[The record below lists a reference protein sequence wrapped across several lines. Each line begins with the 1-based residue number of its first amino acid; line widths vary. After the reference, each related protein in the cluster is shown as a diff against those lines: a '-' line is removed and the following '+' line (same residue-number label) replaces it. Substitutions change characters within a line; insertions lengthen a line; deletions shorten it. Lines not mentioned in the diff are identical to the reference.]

1 MLYLF
6 LSSTHNPTKTE
17 IRTNKH
23 AATTSKPITSNP
35 SFSLKEF
42 DSAEAEMLDVFL
54 LGNAIE
60 FFEEVVDIVTLVVI
74 NDDDVR
80 VDRTSFLDS
89 SEGIKSTNN

>member
-1 MLYLF
+1 M
-6 LSSTHNPTKTE
+6 
-17 IRTNKH
+17 
-23 AATTSKPITSNP
+23 
-35 SFSLKEF
+35 
-42 DSAEAEMLDVFL
+42 FL